1 MTEHRYVTL
10 DVFCE
15 VRFAGNPLAVV
26 WDADGLDEMAMLA
39 VAREFGF
46 SETVFLQ
53 QPTQASCD
61 VRTRIF
67 TPGGELP
74 FAGHPTIGTAV
85 ALGRD
90 QGETTLVFD
99 QLAGPVPVVVDG
111 TSASFLVERDVS
123 VGPADEVSRE
133 VIAGALDLPVAD
145 LAGGGRIVSAGTPF
159 LVVEVAS
166 LDALARARVVDTP
179 SPDGLYVVCRTGD
192 RSWRVRMFA
201 PHLGVEE
208 DPATGAAATAF
219 GGLLATMEPD
229 GEVSWTIEQG
239 VEMGRPSRIGVT
251 ADVAGGRAR
260 WLRVSGGAVVVCEGT
275 LHLDD

>member
-1 MTEHRYVTL
+1 
-10 DVFCE
+10 
-15 VRFAGNPLAVV
+15 
-26 WDADGLDEMAMLA
+26 
-39 VAREFGF
+39 
-46 SETVFLQ
+46 
-53 QPTQASCD
+53 
-61 VRTRIF
+61 
-67 TPGGELP
+67 
-74 FAGHPTIGTAV
+74 
-85 ALGRD
+85 
-90 QGETTLVFD
+90 
-99 QLAGPVPVVVDG
+99 
-111 TSASFLVERDVS
+111 
-123 VGPADEVSRE
+123 